1 MRVHEGL
8 EPSASL
14 HVLDLHDMGQGER
27 AVFLRNELDGW
38 WVLVELSGEGRLSLG
53 DGIVNG
59 D

>member
-14 HVLDLHDMGQGER
+14 RVLDLHDMRQGER
-27 AVFLRNELDGW
+27 AVFLRNILDGRR
-38 WVLVELSGEGRLSLG
+38 VPVELSGEGRLSLG